1 MTRAPLWA
9 SMCGA
14 MSEASARSP
23 QPHPDRPRAPLLRSV
38 PPLDHKRGDTDG
50 WLDFAALAD
59 LVTAPGTGV
68 AQNARAALLP
78 VLPHDTLVLVTP
90 ALAGAPV
97 QIAAPPSLRQ
107 PLAEVEWSRIVAAG
121 GVAAEGTAVRIA
133 LNDVVDGLRT
143 AAWSATSG
151 GCTVWL
157 VIGAQG
163 ELDIDYTEE
172 RAARQVAILAAARAR
187 RIDDDPPAGTLAFS
201 RAMSLERERVRA
213 QLSSS
218 YAATLSGL
226 LHTLRSANDGGS
238 RSAPPEVAEAINV
251 ASRALLDLETLS
263 ERHDPFGRVVLSKA
277 FADADAEVRRV
288 VHAVRL
294 RVVADLDANEDAQ
307 VPQAIAQAARFL
319 SRAAALNATGH
330 AGADKLRLLW
340 RLTPG
345 ALVITVADNGAGSD
359 NTGEKFAKLADVQRR
374 LAGLGAEIEVDSNPH
389 WGTTLTCRLP
399 LHDVAATPE
408 TPGARRLEQL
418 RDRERE
424 VLELMI
430 AGLRNRDIA
439 ERLFISVRTVKYHVS
454 NILQKL
460 DVASRTEAIA
470 LAHSAGISAPT
481 SDPEPAA
488 AAGQST

>member
-1 MTRAPLWA
+1 
-9 SMCGA
+9 
-14 MSEASARSP
+14 
-23 QPHPDRPRAPLLRSV
+23 
-38 PPLDHKRGDTDG
+38 
-50 WLDFAALAD
+50 
-59 LVTAPGTGV
+59 
-68 AQNARAALLP
+68 
-78 VLPHDTLVLVTP
+78 VLPHDALVLVTP

-97 QIAAPPSLRQ
+97 QIAAPAGLRG
-107 PLAEVEWSRIVAAG
+107 PLAEVEWSRIVAAAG
-121 GVAAEGTAVRIA
+121 GAPDGTAVRAA
-133 LNDVVDGLRT
+133 LHEAMDGLST
-143 AAWSATSG
+143 AAWSATCG

-157 VIGAQG
+157 VIGAQAG
-163 ELDIDYTEE
+163 LDIEQSQE
-172 RAARQVAILAAARAR
+172 SAAKQVAMLAAARTR
-187 RIDDDPPAGTLAFS
+187 RIDEDPPAGTLAFS

-218 YAATLSGL
+218 HAATLSGL

-238 RSAPPEVAEAINV
+238 RTAPPEVIEAINL
-251 ASRALLDLETLS
+251 ASRALLDLETLT
-263 ERHDPFGRVVLSKA
+263 ERHDPFGREFLSKA
-277 FADADAEVRRV
+277 FANAEVEVRRV

-294 RVVADLDANEDAQ
+294 RVFADLDAKEGTQ

-319 SRAAALNATGH
+319 SRAAALNATRH
-330 AGADKLRLLW
+330 AGADKLRLFW
-340 RLTPG
+340 RLTSTTL
-345 ALVITVADNGAGSD
+345 AITVADNGAGSD
-359 NTGEKFAKLADVQRR
+359 DTGEQFAKLDDVQRR
-374 LAGLGAEIEVDSNPH
+374 LAGLGAEIELDSSPH

-488 AAGQST
+488 ARRSA

>member
-1 MTRAPLWA
+1 MA
-9 SMCGA
+9 
-14 MSEASARSP
+14 EESARS
-23 QPHPDRPRAPLLRSV
+23 QPDFDRPRARRLRPV
-38 PPLDHKRGDTDG
+38 PSGAADTRGRLDP
-50 WLDFAALAD
+50 AMLAD
-59 LVTAPGTGV
+59 LVTASGTGV
-68 AQNARAALLP
+68 AEQARAALMP
-78 VLPHDTLVLVTP
+78 VLAHDALVLVTP
-90 ALAGAPV
+90 DSAGAPV
-97 QIAAPPSLRQ
+97 QIAAPPGLRD
-107 PLAEVEWSRIVAAG
+107 PLAEVEWSQIVAAAG
-121 GVAAEGTAVRIA
+121 GAAEGTAVRLA
-133 LNDVVDGLRT
+133 LHDVVAGLST

-151 GCTVWL
+151 GCTAWL
-157 VIGAQG
+157 VIGAQAG
-163 ELDIDYTEE
+163 LEIEPSQDW
-172 RAARQVAILAAARAR
+172 AAAQIAMLAAARAR
-187 RIDDDPPAGTLAFS
+187 RIDADPPAGTLAFS

-218 YAATLSGL
+218 HAATLSGL

-238 RSAPPEVAEAINV
+238 RSAPPEVIEAINV
-251 ASRALLDLETLS
+251 ASRALLEMETLT

-277 FADADAEVRRV
+277 FADAETEVRRV

-294 RVVADLDANEDAQ
+294 RVLSDLDATDGAQ

-319 SRAAALNATGH
+319 SRAAALNATRH
-330 AGADKLRLLW
+330 AGADKLRVLW
-340 RLTPG
+340 RLSPG
-345 ALVITVADNGAGSD
+345 ALAITIADNGAGSNGAD
-359 NTGEKFAKLADVQRR
+359 EQFEKLADVRRR
-374 LAGLGAEIEVDSNPH
+374 LDGLGAEIEVDSSPH

-470 LAHSAGISAPT
+470 LAHSAGISAAA

-488 AAGQST
+488 AADRRA

>member
-1 MTRAPLWA
+1 MTGAPLWA
-9 SMCGA
+9 SMCSPMA
-14 MSEASARSP
+14 DVSARP
-23 QPHPDRPRAPLLRSV
+23 QPSLDRHRAPLLRSV
-38 PPLDHKRGDTDG
+38 PPPGRRRGDAG
-50 WLDFAALAD
+50 GSLDFAALAD
-59 LVTAPGTGV
+59 LVSAPGTSV
-68 AQNARAALLP
+68 AQYARAALAP
-78 VLPHDTLVLVTP
+78 VLPHDALVLVTP
-90 ALAGAPV
+90 ALAGSPV
-97 QIAAPPSLRQ
+97 QIAASSGLRG
-107 PLAEVEWSRIVAAG
+107 PLTEVEWSRIAGAGAA
-121 GVAAEGTAVRIA
+121 AAEGTATRIA
-133 LNDVVDGLRT
+133 LQDVLEGLST

-151 GCTVWL
+151 RCTVWL
-157 VIGAQG
+157 IIAAQAGLEIGYPQEA
-163 ELDIDYTEE
+163 
-172 RAARQVAILAAARAR
+172 AARQVAMLAAARAR

-218 YAATLSGL
+218 HAATLSGL

-238 RSAPPEVAEAINV
+238 RTAPPEVAEAINL
-251 ASRALLDLETLS
+251 ASRALLDLETLT
-263 ERHDPFGRVVLSKA
+263 ERHDPFGREVVSKA
-277 FADADAEVRRV
+277 FADAEVEVRRV

-294 RVVADLDANEDAQ
+294 RVLADLDATEGAQ

-319 SRAAALNATGH
+319 SRVAALHATRH

-345 ALVITVADNGAGSD
+345 TLAITIADNGTGS
-359 NTGEKFAKLADVQRR
+359 EEAAQQFAKLADVQRR
-374 LAGLGAEIEVDSNPH
+374 LAGLGAEIELDSSPH
-389 WGTTLTCRLP
+389 WGTTITCRLP

-408 TPGARRLEQL
+408 TPGARRLEKL

-439 ERLFISVRTVKYHVS
+439 DRLFISVRTVKYHVS

-460 DVASRTEAIA
+460 GVASRTEAIA

-481 SDPEPAA
+481 SDPEPAS
-488 AAGQST
+488 AAGRSG

>member
-1 MTRAPLWA
+1 MA
-9 SMCGA
+9 
-14 MSEASARSP
+14 EASARP
-23 QPHPDRPRAPLLRSV
+23 QPDLPRPRPRAPLLRPV
-38 PPLDHKRGDTDG
+38 PPPGRAAAATGGQLDP
-50 WLDFAALAD
+50 AALAD

-68 AQNARAALLP
+68 AEKARAALMPLIA
-78 VLPHDTLVLVTP
+78 HDALVLVTP
-90 ALAGAPV
+90 ASAGAPV
-97 QIAAPPSLRQ
+97 QIAAPVGLRV
-107 PLAEVEWSRIVAAG
+107 PLAEIEWSRVVSAAG
-121 GVAAEGTAVRIA
+121 GAAEGTAARVE
-133 LNDVVDGLRT
+133 LHDVVDGLST
-143 AAWSATSG
+143 VAWSATSG

-157 VIGAQG
+157 VIGAQAG
-163 ELDIDYTEE
+163 LEIEHPQDS
-172 RAARQVAILAAARAR
+172 AAKQVAMLAASRAR
-187 RIDDDPPAGTLAFS
+187 RIDEDPPAGTLAFS

-218 YAATLSGL
+218 HAATLSGL

-238 RSAPPEVAEAINV
+238 RSAPPEVSEAINV

-277 FADADAEVRRV
+277 FADAEGEVRRV

-294 RVVADLDANEDAQ
+294 RVFADLDATEGAQ

-319 SRAAALNATGH
+319 SRAAALNATRH
-330 AGADKLRLLW
+330 AGADKLRVLW
-340 RLTPG
+340 RLTLG
-345 ALVITVADNGAGSD
+345 SLAITVADNGAGSD
-359 NTGEKFAKLADVQRR
+359 DPDEQFARLADVQRR
-374 LAGLGAEIEVDSNPH
+374 LAGLGAEIELDSSPH

-430 AGLRNRDIA
+430 SGLRNRDIA

-470 LAHSAGISAPT
+470 LAHSAGISAP
-481 SDPEPAA
+481 SSAPELPAA
-488 AAGQST
+488 ERPSD